1 MRCFLCRVPGHRAR
15 VCLHRQ
21 VALSQ
26 PRRALVWRPVTQAAP
41 AKQATASPGMGEGA
55 GGGDGGGGGK
65 RTRSGR
71 RKQGSHRGGGF
82 ASLSDRRALED
93 SGPPLPLVEE
103 AAPNPVHS
111 TRPMR
116 IIRRSASIAHS
127 EDELRRAQIISVV
140 GRDDA
145 SCAVE
150 VSDALTLRFNL
161 EADALDIRRAA
172 PNSFIVFLP
181 TEELACQVYNEGRPF
196 IAPSIRLHIRSWS
209 RQALA
214 AGGGALPFLVHIK
227 LQGIPAHVWEIKT
240 VEQLLSDY
248 CLVQVLHQDTEERLD
263 FHSFKLT
270 AWCIWPELV
279 PESMDLHIIE
289 PLVAAADDPVTARTL
304 FYPIA
309 ISVSPA
315 ELPPVA
321 RPLAPSPPDSPD
333 DDDRDH
339 DLSKRRHRQRTPP
352 SSSSPGAAN
361 SQAAD
366 VASLGPVHARHG

>member
-15 VCLHRQ
+15 VCLRRQ

-41 AKQATASPGMGEGA
+41 AKQAAASPGMGEGA

-71 RKQGSHRGGGF
+71 RKQGSQRGGGS

-214 AGGGALPFLVHIK
+214 ASGGAFPFLVHIK
-227 LQGIPAHVWEIKT
+227 LQG
-240 VEQLLSDY
+240 
-248 CLVQVLHQDTEERLD
+248 
-263 FHSFKLT
+263 
-270 AWCIWPELV
+270 
-279 PESMDLHIIE
+279 
-289 PLVAAADDPVTARTL
+289 
-304 FYPIA
+304 
-309 ISVSPA
+309 
-315 ELPPVA
+315 
-321 RPLAPSPPDSPD
+321 
-333 DDDRDH
+333 DRDG
-339 DLSKRRHRQRTPP
+339 
-352 SSSSPGAAN
+352 GAA
-361 SQAAD
+361 
-366 VASLGPVHARHG
+366 P